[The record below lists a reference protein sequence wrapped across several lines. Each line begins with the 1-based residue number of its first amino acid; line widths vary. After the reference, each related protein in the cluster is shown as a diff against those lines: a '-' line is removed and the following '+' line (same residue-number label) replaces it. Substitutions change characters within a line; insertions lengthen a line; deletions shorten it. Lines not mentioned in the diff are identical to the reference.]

1 MAAAD
6 ERPHRPEVCLSVGWR
21 RRGER
26 SAGPVRAMEQNAEN
40 TAEHVLHLVRSRM
53 STEIPL
59 GTTGI
64 QNPSAARIVET
75 FRARFAKACDAGVWK
90 RLSNAVFEPAN
101 PFDVKSRRQVRQEA
115 LVLEA
120 LGLAVYFNV
129 TAIAR

>member
-1 MAAAD
+1 
-6 ERPHRPEVCLSVGWR
+6 
-21 RRGER
+21 
-26 SAGPVRAMEQNAEN
+26 MEQDVEN

-59 GTTGI
+59 GTASI
-64 QNPSAARIVET
+64 QNPSATRIVET

-101 PFDVKSRRQVRQEA
+101 PFDIKAGRQVRQEA
-115 LVLEA
+115 LILGTLVFVA

-129 TAIAR
+129 TAVAR